1 MHILFRYLENA
12 QVVNG
17 FFLQTLLT
25 LVTTLYAIKRK
36 RKEKIKS
43 LFDAFT

>member
-1 MHILFRYLENA
+1 MHILFQYLENA

-25 LVTTLYAIKRK
+25 LVTTLYARK

-43 LFDAFT
+43 ISDAFT